1 MLKSWF
7 ELTMLSLESQSVIG
21 LRLVKLA
28 SGGQQA
34 QVEVERMLSEKI
46 GAAIAATNA
55 LATGGS
61 ASAVIEIYRK
71 AVRKNEHR
79 LAPRRRRTR
88 CCWHC
93 PSANRTGHSGCH
105 SPDS

>member
-1 MLKSWF
+1 MWKSWF
-7 ELTMLSLESQSVIG
+7 ELTMLSLEAQSVIG
-21 LRLVKLA
+21 LRLMRLA
-28 SGGQQA
+28 GGGPLA
-34 QVEVERMLSEKI
+34 QVEIEWMISEKI

-79 LAPRRRRTR
+79 LASRRRR
-88 CCWHC
+88 
-93 PSANRTGHSGCH
+93 A
-105 SPDS
+105 

>member
-7 ELTMLSLESQSVIG
+7 ELTMLSFEAQSVIG
-21 LRLVKLA
+21 LRLMRLA
-28 SGGQQA
+28 GGGPLA
-34 QVEVERMLSEKI
+34 QVEIEWMISEKI

-79 LAPRRRRTR
+79 LASRRRR
-88 CCWHC
+88 
-93 PSANRTGHSGCH
+93 A
-105 SPDS
+105 

>member
-21 LRLVKLA
+21 LRLMKLA
-28 SGGQQA
+28 GGGPQA

-46 GAAIAATNA
+46 GAAIAATHT

-71 AVRKNEHR
+71 AVKKNKRR
-79 LAPRRRRTR
+79 LASPRRR
-88 CCWHC
+88 
-93 PSANRTGHSGCH
+93 A
-105 SPDS
+105 

>member
-21 LRLVKLA
+21 LRLMKLA
-28 SGGQQA
+28 GGGPQA

-46 GAAIAATNA
+46 GAAIAATHT

-71 AVRKNEHR
+71 AVKKNKRR
-79 LAPRRRRTR
+79 LGSPRRR
-88 CCWHC
+88 
-93 PSANRTGHSGCH
+93 A
-105 SPDS
+105 SPAA